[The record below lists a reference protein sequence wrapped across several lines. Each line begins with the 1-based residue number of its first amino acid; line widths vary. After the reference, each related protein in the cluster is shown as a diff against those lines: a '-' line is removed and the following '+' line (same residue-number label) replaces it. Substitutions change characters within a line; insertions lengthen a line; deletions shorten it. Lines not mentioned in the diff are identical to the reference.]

1 MACCVIKKQV
11 ILVGHLRAF
20 IQQRRQ
26 QQRRHQQRRH

>member
-20 IQQRRQ
+20 IHFLQFSSVL
-26 QQRRHQQRRH
+26 